1 MHSHFRGW
9 GRGSELK
16 WLITGHMTNEMQG
29 QNSDNQRFWDVIAGT
44 LHCVIRTFW
53 LTASFRRCI
62 GWIMKTVLC
71 IIKCFDK
78 NESCT
83 VLNSIYE
90 RNLRHRIVQ
99 WCQTFWLSALE
110 SFLQMECYSRVY
122 KMDKSIRSSFSGEER
137 SRSGP
142 PPLWD
147 PEFIKGCFE
156 YPSVRETESQTG

>member
-1 MHSHFRGW
+1 MHSHFREW

-29 QNSDNQRFWDVIAGT
+29 QNSDNKRFWDVIAGT
-44 LHCVIRTFW
+44 LHCVICIFW

-156 YPSVRETESQTG
+156 YPSVMETESQTG

>member
-1 MHSHFRGW
+1 MHSHFREW

-44 LHCVIRTFW
+44 LHCVICVFW

-62 GWIMKTVLC
+62 GWIMKTVLG

-156 YPSVRETESQTG
+156 YPSVMETESQTG